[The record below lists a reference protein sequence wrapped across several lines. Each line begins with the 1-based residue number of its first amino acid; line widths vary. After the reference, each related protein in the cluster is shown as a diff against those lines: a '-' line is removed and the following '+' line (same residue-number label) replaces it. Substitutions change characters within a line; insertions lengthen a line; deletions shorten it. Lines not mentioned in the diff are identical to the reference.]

1 MVNRR
6 GQLIL
11 TAAILLA
18 LTIVASAV
26 LLNSI
31 HAPADVT
38 AQQERQSLEQT
49 ERIIE
54 QLQDDLNEV
63 FMVNGSTERMPYIEG
78 GPQAQNEFEATVEAY
93 AEQYLNMSTR
103 NGVGFT
109 TVEYL
114 ESESKEDG
122 YAVWQNET
130 EQLSGSKWVLVNG
143 NPDRVTYLKLYIEDV
158 RSSGFELQKNGG
170 GGTAVLSITDD
181 VDVSVNGVTKCSGK
195 TVNEANPLVFELIDG
210 EGEIR
215 IGDELCG
222 AVDFGSSFTPQNL
235 QIPGSS
241 DADGEI
247 YVTYKGGNSPGGLL
261 SQPYRGTSN
270 KVVVQPVYHITYQD
284 PQVTYET
291 NVTAYG
297 GGS

>member
-114 ESESKEDG
+114 ESESDTG
-122 YAVWQNET
+122 HAVWQNET
-130 EQLSGSKWVLVNG
+130 AELSGSAWPLTKG
-143 NPDRVTYLKLYIEDV
+143 KPDEITYVKLQIEQV
-158 RSSGFELQKNGG
+158 RSKGFELRAGPI
-170 GGTAVLSITDD
+170 TVLEVTDD
-181 VDVSVNGVTKCSGK
+181 VDVSANGDSKCTGK
-195 TVNEANPLVFELIDG
+195 TVDGTNPLVLELING

-215 IGDELCG
+215 IGDEICG
-222 AVDFGSSFTPQNL
+222 TVDFESSL
-235 QIPGSS
+235 SSKKLLIPGSS
-241 DADGEI
+241 DVDGEV
-247 YVTYKGGNSPGGLL
+247 YVTYKGGNSPSGPL
-261 SQPYRGTSN
+261 SPDYRGTSDN
-270 KVVVQPVYHITYQD
+270 VVVQPVYHITYQD

-297 GGS
+297 GDS

>member
-11 TAAILLA
+11 TAALLIA

-38 AQQERQSLEQT
+38 AQQERQGLEQT
-49 ERIIE
+49 EQIIQ
-54 QLQDDLNEV
+54 QLQDDLNEI

-114 ESESKEDG
+114 ESKSNENG
-122 YAVWQNET
+122 HAVWQNET
-130 EQLSGSKWVLVNG
+130 EQLSGSTWVLVNG
-143 NPDRVTYLKLYIEDV
+143 NPDEVTYIKLYIEEV
-158 RSSGFELQKNGG
+158 RSGGFELRANGG
-170 GGTAVLSITDD
+170 TTVLSLTDD
-181 VDVSVNGVTKCSGK
+181 VDVSVDGDPKCSGK

-215 IGDELCG
+215 IGDEMCG
-222 AVDFGSSFTPQNL
+222 AVDFGSSFAPKNL
-235 QIPGSS
+235 KIQASS
-241 DADGEI
+241 DADGEV
-247 YVTYKGGNSPGGLL
+247 YVTYKGGKSPGGPLNKE
-261 SQPYRGTSN
+261 YRGASSN
-270 KVVVQPVYHITYQD
+270 VVVQPVYHITYQD